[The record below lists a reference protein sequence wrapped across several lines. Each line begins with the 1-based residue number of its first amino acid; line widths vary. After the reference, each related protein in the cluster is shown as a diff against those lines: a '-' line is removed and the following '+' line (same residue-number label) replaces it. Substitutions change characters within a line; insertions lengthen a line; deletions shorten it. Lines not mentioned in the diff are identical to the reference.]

1 MKAKD
6 KLQLI
11 LKGVPLDEI
20 QKLETQLMEEENNP
34 DEGSG
39 NPEEGSRTFVTKDEL
54 TATLEKLVE
63 GIQASNIIN
72 DSAESSTASNID
84 KSVDVLLKNLTGE
97 SGESEESK

>member
-6 KLQLI
+6 KLQLL
-11 LKGVPLDEI
+11 LKGVPLEEI
-20 QKLETQLMEEENNP
+20 QKLETQLTEEENNP
-34 DEGSG
+34 DDGSG
-39 NPEEGSRTFVTKDEL
+39 NPEEGSGTFVTKDEL

-72 DSAESSTASNID
+72 DSAKSKTASNID

-97 SGESEESK
+97 SGESEET